1 MKLRVLAGAL
11 ALAMV
16 PLSGFAADLPTK
28 ASKAPP
34 LQPVQWT
41 GFYVGGQVGALWS
54 HETRDTSAPIVEVF
68 SQDGSG
74 WLGGGQIGYDYQWA
88 PYALVGVEGSLSGVK
103 LYEDRR
109 AFSFL
114 QIAILLTSIGWRP
127 QRRG

>member
-28 ASKAPP
+28 ASKAAP

-54 HETRDTSAPIVEVF
+54 HETRNTTSPLVEVF

-74 WLGGGQIGYDYQWA
+74 
-88 PYALVGVEGSLSGVK
+88 
-103 LYEDRR
+103 
-109 AFSFL
+109 
-114 QIAILLTSIGWRP
+114 
-127 QRRG
+127 